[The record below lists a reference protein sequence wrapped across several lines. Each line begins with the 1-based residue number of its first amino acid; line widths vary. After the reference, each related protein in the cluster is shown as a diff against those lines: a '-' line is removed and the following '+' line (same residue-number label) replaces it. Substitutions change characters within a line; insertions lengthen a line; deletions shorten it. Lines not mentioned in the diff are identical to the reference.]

1 MDSKRN
7 KVMKYLIRTLA
18 MILYIVGFVLI
29 VSGFIIFMLLILV
42 QIPIWFVWKGELPDP
57 EGDETWLIWYIE
69 NVVWSA
75 ENLWKKILKWSR
87 K

>member
-1 MDSKRN
+1 
-7 KVMKYLIRTLA
+7 MKYLMRTLA

-42 QIPIWFVWKGELPDP
+42 QIPIWFVWKGELLED
-57 EGDETWLIWYIE
+57 DETWLVWYIE
-69 NVVWSA
+69 NVIGSA
-75 ENLWKKILKWSR
+75 EDLWEKISKCV

>member
-7 KVMKYLIRTLA
+7 KVMKYLMRTLA

-29 VSGFIIFMLLILV
+29 VSGFIIFLLLILV
-42 QIPIWFVWKGELPDP
+42 QIPIWFVWKGELVED
-57 EGDETWLIWYIE
+57 DETWLVWYIE
-69 NVVWSA
+69 TVIGPA
-75 ENLWKKILKWSR
+75 GDLWEKILKWSR

>member
-7 KVMKYLIRTLA
+7 KVMKYLMRTLA

-42 QIPIWFVWKGELPDP
+42 QIPIWFVWKGELLED
-57 EGDETWLIWYIE
+57 DETWLVWYIE
-69 NVVWSA
+69 NVIGYA
-75 ENLWKKILKWSR
+75 EDLWEKISR
-87 K
+87 SVK